1 MSLQGKRILLVED
14 ESSIVDVVSQAL
26 KRHGF
31 DVMTADNGDDA
42 LDMLYP
48 VLPDLVLL
56 DLMLP
61 GMDGWEVCRRIR
73 SSPESR
79 ALPIIMMTARRD
91 ERDLV
96 QGLELGADDY
106 IRKPFSL
113 VELMARVKSL
123 IRRTQLVQTK
133 PTVSVGDLEIDLEGQ
148 IAKFKGEEINLS
160 LTEYRLLRTL
170 AERPGQVVPRE
181 RLLSLIWG
189 VYGGDTRTVDVHIS
203 RLRKKLAQ
211 AGGKSAPTITALRGR
226 GYRIIVEESNE
237 KPEG

>member
-1 MSLQGKRILLVED
+1 MQGKRILLVED

-26 KRHGF
+26 RRHGF
-31 DVMTADNGDDA
+31 EVSTADNGDDA
-42 LDMLYP
+42 LEMLYP

-73 SSPESR
+73 SASETKS
-79 ALPIIMMTARRD
+79 LPIIMMTARRD

-96 QGLELGADDY
+96 QGLGIGADDY
-106 IRKPFSL
+106 IKKPFSL
-113 VELMARVKSL
+113 VELVARVKSV
-123 IRRTQLVQTK
+123 IRRTQMVQSE

-148 IAKFKGEEINLS
+148 VAKLRGEELNLS
-160 LTEYRLLRTL
+160 LTEYKLLRIL

-203 RLRKKLAQ
+203 RLRKKLTQ
-211 AGGKSAPTITALRGR
+211 AGDDGAPAITALRGR
-226 GYRIIVEESNE
+226 GYRLTVEEHHEN
-237 KPEG
+237 P

>member
-1 MSLQGKRILLVED
+1 MTMQGKRILLVED
-14 ESSIVDVVSQAL
+14 ESSIVNVVSQAL
-26 KRHGF
+26 RRHGF
-31 DVMTADNGDDA
+31 EVSTADNGDDA

-73 SSPESR
+73 SAPESK

-96 QGLELGADDY
+96 QGLGLGADDY
-106 IRKPFSL
+106 IKKPFSL
-113 VELMARVKSL
+113 VELVARVKSL
-123 IRRTQLVQTK
+123 IRRTQMVQTE
-133 PTVSVGDLEIDLEGQ
+133 PTLSVGELEIDLEGQ
-148 IAKFKGEEINLS
+148 MARLGGEELSLS
-160 LTEYRLLRTL
+160 LTEYKLLRIL

-203 RLRKKLAQ
+203 RLRKKLTQ
-211 AGGKSAPTITALRGR
+211 AADDRAPAITALRGR
-226 GYRIIVEESNE
+226 GYRLTVEEHHEN
-237 KPEG
+237 P

>member
-1 MSLQGKRILLVED
+1 MQGKRILLVED

-26 KRHGF
+26 RRHGF
-31 DVMTADNGDDA
+31 EVSTADNGDDA
-42 LDMLYP
+42 LEMLYP

-73 SSPESR
+73 SASETKS
-79 ALPIIMMTARRD
+79 LPIIMMTARRD

-96 QGLELGADDY
+96 QGLGIGADDY
-106 IRKPFSL
+106 IKKPFSL
-113 VELMARVKSL
+113 VELVARVKSV
-123 IRRTQLVQTK
+123 IRRTQMVQSE

-148 IAKFKGEEINLS
+148 VAKLRGEELNLS
-160 LTEYRLLRTL
+160 LTEYKLLRIL

-203 RLRKKLAQ
+203 RLRKKLTQ
-211 AGGKSAPTITALRGR
+211 AGDDVAPAITALRGR
-226 GYRIIVEESNE
+226 GYRLTVEEHHEN
-237 KPEG
+237 P

>member
-1 MSLQGKRILLVED
+1 MQGKRILLVED

-26 KRHGF
+26 RRHGF
-31 DVMTADNGDDA
+31 EVSTADNGDDA
-42 LDMLYP
+42 LEMLYP

-73 SSPESR
+73 SASETK

-96 QGLELGADDY
+96 QGLGIGADDY
-106 IRKPFSL
+106 IKKPFSL
-113 VELMARVKSL
+113 VELVARVKSV
-123 IRRTQLVQTK
+123 IRRTQMVQNE
-133 PTVSVGDLEIDLEGQ
+133 PTVSIGDLEIDLEGQ
-148 IAKFKGEEINLS
+148 VAKLGGEELNLS
-160 LTEYRLLRTL
+160 LTEYKLLRIL

-203 RLRKKLAQ
+203 RLRKKLSQ
-211 AGGKSAPTITALRGR
+211 AAEDVAPSITALRGR
-226 GYRIIVEESNE
+226 GYRLTVEERHENT
-237 KPEG
+237 